1 MNNKDDKMRMSVKSQ
16 GKEEWRGVCGQG
28 RRQDSAGSG
37 CVKPTEG
44 GD

>member
-16 GKEEWRGVCGQG
+16 GKEEWSVCGEG

-44 GD
+44 GN